1 MISARRLRRNFKRVL
16 IPFET
21 ALYWVAGPMALAFYW
36 LWHGVVHGARFASA
50 FFASLRF

>member
-36 LWHGVVHGARFASA
+36 LFHGALHGARLAATVLTIF
-50 FFASLRF
+50 RF